1 MRGIDL
7 HMHSCYSIDGEF
19 TPAELIRMAKEKD
32 LEIVA
37 LSDHNLATGVDEMIA
52 LGNENGIR
60 VIPAIEFD
68 TDFEGIETHVLGY
81 GLDHHQPYFE
91 TISEIVDASFSSVFE
106 DGMKNIIEYYGAFVD
121 IEESLAEIEKGG
133 NPVEIVYGRILRD
146 PRNDHIEAFA
156 PFRPNGNR
164 SNAPEL
170 NFHLDIMAKGMPCYV
185 EVELPSLQ
193 QTVEQ
198 IQKHGGIAIIAHP
211 WKSYYQN
218 EELLDRAL
226 SCGIE
231 GIEAYSNYHEPYHNE
246 FYVDFCK
253 KRDILI
259 TCGSDFH
266 GSYKKAIQ
274 IGEYGCTEDA
284 MELCKKFLE
293 RLDNK

>member
-1 MRGIDL
+1 MSGIDL

-19 TPAELIRMAKEKD
+19 TPVALMEMAKKKD
-32 LEIVA
+32 LKIIA
-37 LSDHNLATGVDEMIA
+37 LSDHNVMTGIDEMIA
-52 LGNENGIR
+52 LGKANDIR

-68 TDFEGIETHVLGY
+68 TQFEGIETHVLGY
-81 GLDHHQPYFE
+81 DFDYHQPYFE
-91 TISEIVDASFSSVFE
+91 TIADIVDESFSSVFE
-106 DGMKNIIEYYGAFVD
+106 ESMQKIVEHYGAVVE
-121 IEESLAEIEKGG
+121 IEELLAEVAKGG
-133 NPVEIVYGRILRD
+133 NPVEIVYGAILSD

-170 NFHLDIMAKGMPCYV
+170 NFHLDLMCKGMPCYV
-185 EVELPSLQ
+185 EVELPSLE
-193 QTVEQ
+193 QTVKQ
-198 IQKHGGIAIIAHP
+198 IHKHGGVAIIAHP

-226 SCGIE
+226 DAGIE
-231 GIEAYSNYHEPYHNE
+231 GIEAYSNYHDSFHNE

-266 GSYKKAIQ
+266 GKYKKTIEM
-274 IGEYGCTEDA
+274 GEYGCLEDA
-284 MELCKKFLE
+284 MELCQKFLK
-293 RLDNK
+293 RLEDK